1 MVQIWGALLI
11 FLICPLLG
19 GLPLTG
25 WWVQLTTGKR
35 LSQIGT
41 GNVGVSAAFYH
52 GGTVVGLGA
61 VALEAFKGIGAV
73 LLARYFFPVDPIW
86 PVVALMA
93 LVMGRYWLSRG
104 AGVTNVSWGF
114 LVYDPLVALLGW
126 LLSLIAF
133 TVLRERKQGRMF
145 ALVLLPVLTGMVHND
160 GMRLV
165 AVACLMGLI
174 GWIYQKLPDDLEL
187 PTQGTR
193 TKSQRLFRFFRGESA
208 LQALDQVLDPAV
220 VGNKAA
226 TLSQIKAWG
235 YPVPMGYIL
244 QAGDDP
250 AALFELCQPSPQQPL
265 VVRSSAVGED
275 GLGASAAGQYVSVTD
290 VVSQAGLE
298 GAIATCFQAYN
309 RPSAVQY
316 RQDLGLANATMNV
329 LVQQQIQGVISGVA
343 FSRDPIARCGHDV
356 VIEALPGPAS
366 QVVSGQITPQRYHV
380 TIPPED
386 MQSGDDWQLSDAV
399 DLPIEPNEESS
410 ARVETFHGTSLPS
423 ANQLI
428 PSRLIQQI
436 AYLTR
441 QLEQRFGDIPQDVEW
456 TYDGKQIWVLQ
467 SRPITTLIPLWTR
480 KIAAEV
486 IPGVIHPLTWSINQ
500 PLTCGVWGDLFTLVL
515 GNRTTG
521 LDFSQT
527 AMLHRSHA
535 YFNATLL
542 GEIFLRMGLP
552 AESLEFLTRGAKF
565 SRPPLAATL
574 RNLPGLIK
582 LARQEWTLPQQFN
595 QDYKKHFQPGLE
607 SLQSPHSL
615 SPEAI
620 KQQIETI
627 LSLLKKATFYNILGP
642 LSFALRKA
650 ILKVDST
657 QLNYQSNPE
666 IAAVEALK
674 TLAQHHSDLGQQL
687 ETIPDDNDA
696 FLAALAQLPNSA
708 PLFEQLD
715 TFLSTYGYLSEVAT
729 DISVP
734 TWREQPAP
742 VKALLATYLKQPS
755 ALRQPSAPSQTSNQ
769 TDTQS
774 GWKPGQVQARL
785 DLKGNI
791 AVVYNRLLAELRT
804 CFLALEQHY
813 VANQSL
819 QQTGDI
825 FFLTWPEIKSWSMS
839 SDLTIYNDDTT
850 NPPSQI
856 ATRRQ
861 QHQTDHDWTAP
872 YLAYG
877 KDPITLSTPPRTPP
891 QTGRLLTGIG
901 ASPGT
906 LEGNVQVLTTLD
918 TTVPINQNTILV
930 VPYTDAGWAPL
941 LANLGGLI
949 AEVGGQLSHG
959 AIVAREYGIPAVMD
973 VADVTQRLRTG
984 QRVRIDGQQGTVE
997 IL

>member
-1 MVQIWGALLI
+1 MEQVWGALLI
-11 FLICPLLG
+11 FIICPLLG

-25 WWVQLTTGKR
+25 WWVQLATGQQ

-52 GGTVVGLGA
+52 GGTVVGIGA
-61 VALEAFKGIGAV
+61 VLLEAFKGIGAV
-73 LLARYFFPVDPIW
+73 LLAQQFFPADPIW

-93 LVMGRYWLSRG
+93 LVMGRYWLARG

-114 LVYDPLVALLGW
+114 LVYDPLVAVLGW
-126 LLSLIAF
+126 LLSFIAF
-133 TVLRERKQGRMF
+133 TVLRERKQGRVF
-145 ALVLLPVLTGMVHND
+145 ALVLLPVLTGLVHND
-160 GMRLV
+160 GMRLM
-165 AVACLMGLI
+165 AVACLMTLI

-187 PTQGTR
+187 PSQGTR
-193 TKSQRLFRFFRGESA
+193 SESRRLFRFFRGESA
-208 LQALDQVLDPAV
+208 LQALDQILDPAV

-226 TLSQIKAWG
+226 TLSQLKAWG

-244 QAGDDP
+244 RAGDDP
-250 AALFELCQPSPQQPL
+250 AALLALCQPSVQQPL
-265 VVRSSAVGED
+265 VARSSAVGED

-290 VVSQAGLE
+290 VVSQEGLE

-309 RPSAVQY
+309 RPSAVRY
-316 RQDLGLANATMNV
+316 RQDLGLPDAPMNV
-329 LVQQQIQGVISGVA
+329 LVQQQIHGVVSGVA

-366 QVVSGQITPQRYHV
+366 QVVSGQITPRRYHV
-380 TIPPED
+380 TITPED
-386 MQSGDDWQLSDAV
+386 MQPGDDWQLSEAV
-399 DLPIEPNEESS
+399 DLPMEPNGV
-410 ARVETFHGTSLPS
+410 VEAFHGSPLQRHDP
-423 ANQLI
+423 I
-428 PSRLIQQI
+428 PDRLIQQI

-441 QLEQRFGDIPQDVEW
+441 HLEGRFGDIPQDVEW
-456 TYDGKQIWVLQ
+456 TYDGEQIWVLQ

-500 PLTCGVWGDLFTLVL
+500 PLTCGVWGDLFTIVL
-515 GNRTTG
+515 GKRAAG

-542 GEIFLRMGLP
+542 GDIFLRMGLP
-552 AESLEFLTRGAKF
+552 SESLEFLTRGAKF
-565 SRPPLAATL
+565 SRPPVTATL
-574 RNLPGLIK
+574 RNLPGLTK
-582 LARQEWTLPQQFN
+582 LATREWQLVKTFERDN
-595 QDYKKHFQPGLE
+595 RDHFQPGLA
-607 SLQSPHSL
+607 SLKSPHEL

-620 KQQIETI
+620 KQQVETI
-627 LSLLKKATFYNILGP
+627 FALLEKATFYNILGP

-650 ILKVDST
+650 ILKVDSL
-657 QLNYQSNPE
+657 QLNYRSNPE
-666 IAAVEALK
+666 IAAIEAIK
-674 TLAQHHSDLGQQL
+674 AVAQQQSSLVAQL
-687 ETIPDDNDA
+687 ETVPEDNGELLD
-696 FLAALAQLPNSA
+696 ALAQLPDSA
-708 PLFEQLD
+708 ELFEQLENV
-715 TFLSTYGYLSEVAT
+715 LATYGYLSEVAT

-742 VKALLATYLKQPS
+742 VKNLLATFLKQP
-755 ALRQPSAPSQTSNQ
+755 PAP
-769 TDTQS
+769 TQS
-774 GWKPGQVQARL
+774 ASSVKPGWKQRQVQTRL
-785 DLKGNI
+785 DLKGAI
-791 AVVYNRLLAELRT
+791 AEVYNRLLAELRD
-804 CFLALEQHY
+804 CFLALERHY
-813 VANQSL
+813 IDNHSL
-819 QQTGDI
+819 RQPGDI
-825 FFLTWPEIKSWSMS
+825 FFLTWPEVKLLGTS
-839 SDLTIYNDDTT
+839 SALAVSDAQHQPIDK
-850 NPPSQI
+850 I
-856 ATRRQ
+856 AIRRQ
-861 QHQTDHDWTAP
+861 QHQANHGWATP
-872 YLAYG
+872 YLVYG
-877 KDPITLSTPPRTPP
+877 KDPIALSIAPRTPK

-918 TTVPINQNTILV
+918 TTVPTDQNTILV

-973 VADVTQRLRTG
+973 VADVTRRLHTG